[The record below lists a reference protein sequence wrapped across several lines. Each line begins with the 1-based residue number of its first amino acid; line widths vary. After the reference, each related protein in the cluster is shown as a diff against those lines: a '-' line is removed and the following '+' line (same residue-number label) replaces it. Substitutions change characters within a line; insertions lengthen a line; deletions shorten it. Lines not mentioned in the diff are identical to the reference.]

1 MNIIGLGEAGCNI
14 AECFKIYPQYNIYKI
29 DTGLKK
35 AKGVYALKHQDNS
48 EAYEKTI
55 PSLHR
60 TFLKGVMHDI
70 LFITSCGNV
79 SGASLQL
86 LNQLHKKNCK
96 ISVLYIKPD
105 ESSLSK
111 EKKLQNNLMF
121 NVFQEYARS
130 AMFERLYL
138 VDNLKMSEIVGD
150 VPVREY
156 FNQINQTIASTM
168 HMVNVFDNQKS
179 VMDTFSKPVETA
191 RISTF
196 GLVEYD
202 KGEEKMFFD
211 LDMSREKRYYY
222 AVPEKTLDSDGTLI
236 KNIKKHVKNNL
247 EHDRMNN
254 SYAIYSTDY
263 EEIYVYCVSNSTLIQ
278 KNKNNA

>member
-168 HMVNVFDNQKS
+168 HMVNVFDNPKS
-179 VMDTFSKPVETA
+179 VMDTFAKPVETA

-236 KNIKKHVKNNL
+236 KNIKKHVFTKIYKGESELISNL
-247 EHDRMNN
+247 SPNFCFSTFHH
-254 SYAIYSTDY
+254 SY
-263 EEIYVYCVSNSTLIQ
+263 LL
-278 KNKNNA
+278 